1 MARMEITK
9 ETGRSVRQHVST
21 VILRV
26 LPNHVYLEVNIFV
39 AISIL
44 SNINIILFCSAQ

>member
-1 MARMEITK
+1 MEITK
-9 ETGRSVRQHVST
+9 ETGRSVRQRVST

-39 AISIL
+39 AISSL
-44 SNINIILFCSAQ
+44 RNINIMLSSSAQ